1 MPWLN
6 PETKKP
12 GGLEPTGP
20 YSLTSPAVP
29 LAFAYQGQTSEP
41 ASPLKGAWMVSTF
54 YGGGHSGV
62 TSPEN
67 TAPKRLSPE
76 HQDALIEAFKAWRAA
91 GCLVHPATA
100 DGSKKAIG
108 VEGGSKQRDE
118 NGRLKYGFA
127 RIRDGELPPFTLEQF
142 EQMVRSGK
150 TDGIGVFCGSPS
162 NGVEMVEVEGRAAH
176 LLEKVKQAAVER
188 GCLPLLERL
197 GNGCVEESPKGGFHF
212 VLRVVGGPAKPDQ
225 ILAQRPDPAEKSGVS
240 TLAETS
246 GQNQWFVA
254 APSGGRT
261 HKTGKPYRFV
271 RGGPETIPEF
281 TPEER
286 DQVYDCFRA
295 IDEMPRRE
303 TPVVEAPR
311 RLKRAG
317 GPLTAGQDFNVRG
330 WSWERIMTGCPK
342 PWKADGQP
350 SQQQADD
357 GGLVEYRQ
365 WTRPGKSG
373 GTSATTTGGILRSF
387 TSSTALP
394 QYVSPTAKGEPGR
407 NALTKFAAYAHLY
420 HKPSGNPDDE
430 PDWAAAS
437 RALAELGFGSDG
449 LDDFEPVVVETL
461 PDRGPVRDLAEWR
474 QEVAVE
480 RALALRMPGLH
491 LDRSPT
497 GSGKTY
503 ATTRAIVEAVEAT
516 RREAEFDDSVVPIT
530 RTLTVLPD
538 HANIRERVREM
549 RAAGLD
555 AAAFPARDETTCGN
569 LDAVRRAEGLG
580 LTAGATICA
589 APCPLRD
596 TCLFNQQLKQ
606 AEEADHAVATHE
618 RLRLSPGSLTKD
630 RQVIVIDET
639 PEQVLAPS
647 ITVRVDDFNPV
658 VGLASTVRDDY
669 LFRYG
674 RPMEPTADER
684 AFAAYLTES
693 HSLIVEAA
701 RAATEPGVVEIP
713 LPPPA
718 EVPKDWQKTFLR
730 WAVETNVHPGH
741 DRHKQERFQKAVRLL
756 TMIVTGKIERLHLLV
771 DQTSRHE
778 KQADGTVREW
788 NPLHHFVVGTWKTK
802 LPFSTTPV
810 VCLDATATADDLRA
824 ATGLE
829 VHDCTPE
836 GHLPN
841 VAPVVQ
847 IPWDVT
853 AGQSSKTAA
862 GFVEA
867 FLTAHPEVER
877 LGLIGHQDHVREMM
891 ADDGVLPARLRA
903 RVAKSCWFGAGPD
916 RASNDWHDACD
927 ALLVV
932 GTMRPGGGPVKQRLV
947 SHGKYDA
954 ARRGSEWGVRHWD
967 ATTTDGRPYRGEGK
981 GYLDPEWHQAHAAI
995 SRAAVH
1001 QAVGRGRS
1009 ITEKGIPVWI
1019 ISDEP
1024 MGVPVDDS
1032 LQPVSPIIRE
1042 VVEAVRS
1049 IRDGSAG
1056 TELFPI
1062 RDTYRRKFGSLT
1074 AVRVSAVI
1082 QLLQTTTGKRQKQVG
1097 QRAVEKRLALAL
1109 RHGRLERPAKG
1120 WLIVVGDEPATVPE
1134 QVVGPPATVSR
1145 TEPAVVITATGPAT
1159 AAPVLEVVARSTPE
1173 TTTSVSTATAPPDPA
1188 PLVTAL
1194 VDETDE
1200 RAAIM
1205 EFDGHLD
1212 AATAD
1217 RLARETVMGR
1227 NVVSPVAPAE
1237 PVGVD
1242 HVALAARLHPFV
1254 DAAVQRFGGP
1264 VRVISPEEDP
1274 FSTGWGVRATAAAR
1288 PEGIV
1293 CRCGSRE
1300 VVEVWFHDGQSSRDD
1315 CANCGK
1321 FVRHTRWHGK
1331 PVGPPVVVPPVQ
1343 ADEPPS
1349 SPNRLSFLVPIP
1361 AAMLVGAVE

>member
-62 TSPEN
+62 TSPEIPAEN
-67 TAPKRLSPE
+67 HGLERPAAPLF
-76 HQDALIEAFKAWRAA
+76 L
-91 GCLVHPATA
+91 TA
-100 DGSKKAIG
+100 DGSRESHAATLSDGRKNRSRHAGRPYRGISWSEILQRADKPTA
-108 VEGGSKQRDE
+108 VEKDDAPFVIPSTYRESEARTHAVQRE
-118 NGRLKYGFA
+118 R
-127 RIRDGELPPFTLEQF
+127 GEFWFLALDIDT
-142 EQMVRSGK
+142 
-150 TDGIGVFCGSPS
+150 GSPS
-162 NGVEMVEVEGRAAH
+162 LEQVVAAVAAVTGGARAVFYSSSSAAPDCLKWRGLIPLAAPVSGADYADTQTALFDLLKRQGITCDPALSRAAQPVY
-176 LLEKVKQAAVER
+176 LPNVPPARR
-188 GCLPLLERL
+188 GADGRPLFYRSLRADGPLL
-197 GNGCVEESPKGGFHF
+197 
-212 VLRVVGGPAKPDQ
+212 D
-225 ILAQRPDPAEKSGVS
+225 
-240 TLAETS
+240 
-246 GQNQWFVA
+246 
-254 APSGGRT
+254 
-261 HKTGKPYRFV
+261 
-271 RGGPETIPEF
+271 
-281 TPEER
+281 
-286 DQVYDCFRA
+286 
-295 IDEMPRRE
+295 
-303 TPVVEAPR
+303 
-311 RLKRAG
+311 
-317 GPLTAGQDFNVRG
+317 LTAGSGIVEARDALRATRERAREARAADAAARRQARIDATGNDFDPVQFFNQQHTVASCFSSYGFKQKPGTDDYRSPFPG
-330 WSWERIMTGCPK
+330 SSRYATRDMGDHWVCLSSWAKDHDVGRESKNGHRYG
-342 PWKADGQP
+342 
-350 SQQQADD
+350 
-357 GGLVEYRQ
+357 
-365 WTRPGKSG
+365 
-373 GTSATTTGGILRSF
+373 SAFDL
-387 TSSTALP
+387 
-394 QYVSPTAKGEPGR
+394 
-407 NALTKFAAYAHLY
+407 FAAFEH
-420 HKPSGNPDDE
+420 GGDRR
-430 PDWAAAS
+430 AAIVAY
-437 RALAELGFGSDG
+437 LTELGLRADG
-449 LDDFEPVVVETL
+449 LDDVEPVVVETL

-503 ATTRAIVEAVEAT
+503 ATTRAIVEAVETT

-549 RAAGLD
+549 REAGLD
-555 AAAFPARDETTCGN
+555 AAAYPARDETTCGN
-569 LDAVRRAEGLG
+569 LEAVRRAEGLG

-589 APCPLRD
+589 APCPFFD
-596 TCLFNQQLKQ
+596 SCLYNREFKQ
-606 AEEADHAVATHE
+606 AEQAAHAVATHE

-658 VGLASTVRDDY
+658 IVLASAVKDDY

-674 RPMEPTADER
+674 RPMEPTAEER
-684 AFAAYLTES
+684 AFAATLTAA
-693 HSLIVEAA
+693 HALIVEAA
-701 RAATEPGVVEIP
+701 EAATEPGVVEIP

-718 EVPKDWQKTFLR
+718 EVPKNWQKTLLK
-730 WAVETNVHPGH
+730 WANETGVYPSH
-741 DRHKQERFQKAVRLL
+741 DRHKQERFRKAIRLL
-756 TMIVTGKIERLHLLV
+756 TMIVTGKLDRLHLLV
-771 DQTSRHE
+771 DETSRHE
-778 KQADGTVREW
+778 KQADGSVREW

-802 LPFSTTPV
+802 LPYDSVPV
-810 VCLDATATADDLRA
+810 ICLDATATADDLRA
-824 ATGLE
+824 ATGRE
-829 VHDCTPE
+829 VRDCTPE
-836 GHLPN
+836 GYLPN

-853 AGQSSKTAA
+853 AGQSPKAAA
-862 GFVEA
+862 GFLEA
-867 FLTAHPEVER
+867 FLNSHPEFER
-877 LGLIGHQDHVREMM
+877 VGLIGHQDQVKAMM
-891 ADDGVLPARLRA
+891 ADDDVLPARLRA

-927 ALLVV
+927 ALLII

-954 ARRGSEWGVRHWD
+954 ARRGSDWGVRHWA
-967 ATTTDGRPYRGEGK
+967 ATTTDGRPYQGEGK

-1001 QAVGRGRS
+1001 QAAGRGRA
-1009 ITEKGIPVWI
+1009 ITDRGIPVWI
-1019 ISDEP
+1019 VSDEP
-1024 MGVPVDDS
+1024 MGCPVDDS
-1032 LQPVSPIIRE
+1032 LEAVSHEVRE
-1042 VVEAVRS
+1042 TVEAVRVV
-1049 IRDGSAG
+1049 RDGGAG
-1056 TELFPI
+1056 TELHPI
-1062 RDTYRRKFGSLT
+1062 RDTYRAEFGSRT

-1082 QLLQTTTGKRQKQVG
+1082 DYIRSAVPGRHGKPLG
-1097 QRAVEKRLALAL
+1097 LRAVEKRLALAL
-1109 RHGRLERPAKG
+1109 KHGRLERPAKG
-1120 WLIVVGDEPATVPE
+1120 WLIVAGDEPATVPE
-1134 QVVGPPATVSR
+1134 QVVGPPAMVSR

-1159 AAPVLEVVARSTPE
+1159 VDTVLEVAALPTPE